1 MKLQQVITL
10 LEKTIENKTKYRQQL
25 IDDQNTFNSVAI
37 DYMEINLEELNTI
50 LNDLRQVKEI

>member
-1 MKLQQVITL
+1 MKLQQVISL
-10 LEKTIENKTKYRQQL
+10 LENTIKNKTEYRQQL
-25 IDDQNTFNSVAI
+25 IDDQNTFNSVSI